1 MSTQRELK
9 AMTGTVSADIR
20 LPDDHPLVIKN
31 RELLAANAD
40 LRKQVEDL
48 TVRAEKVEADY
59 NSLTFEQPINDFFAK
74 TFTGVEPEITR
85 MIFERDYSYKK
96 DDGFIYVTDK
106 KGDFLLDSKGEK
118 VPLDYSGELREII
131 SNCNALYAF
140 APKATGTGA
149 LGSGKKYSPQHR
161 VDSNKDYSSQF
172 GLK

>member
-1 MSTQRELK
+1 
-9 AMTGTVSADIR
+9 MTDTGSKDIR

-74 TFTGVEPEITR
+74 TFTGVEPEIAR
-85 MIFERDYSYKK
+85 MIFERNYSYKK
-96 DDGFIYVTDK
+96 EDGSIYVTDK
-106 KGDFLLDSKGEK
+106 NGDFLIDSKGEK
-118 VPLDYSGELREII
+118 VPLQYSGELREII
-131 SNCNALYAF
+131 DDCSALSAF
-140 APKATGTGA
+140 TPKATGTGA
-149 LGSGKKYSPQHR
+149 IGSGKRYSQQHR